1 MVRLYLLGFT
11 HDLKGVVFSR
21 RRNGRTAAFWVPVD
35 DQFLAALSKLE
46 RAKRDRDRTGRTRG
60 GRKGD
65 VLDLSDLPAAARTRA
80 LPPVGR
86 SQARAGMPASEIQKM
101 LREGRTVKNVAAAA
115 KTPIEW
121 VERLAEPVLTERM
134 GVVRLAQRA
143 YMQRPRLGA
152 SSMQLGDAV
161 RINLEARGANT
172 DFEGIDAAWDAR
184 ARSSG
189 TWRVWFRF
197 NHRGKRRVAEWEFK
211 KGSRTILPRN
221 RLAGQLGWAA
231 PEAEHSEPVEPRDGE
246 AGEGADQQ
254 AQGSRPTK
262 PRSRG
267 RTSRSRSRTKRSRPT
282 SRSAKRAPA
291 RKKVTKPRRGRPS
304 QRRRR

>member
-35 DQFLAALSKLE
+35 DKFLNALGKLE
-46 RAKRDRDRTGRTRG
+46 RAKRERDRAGRGARSG
-60 GRKGD
+60 GKGD
-65 VLDLSDLPAAARTRA
+65 VLDLSDLPAAAKSRA

-86 SQARAGMPASEIQKM
+86 SQARSGMSASEIQKM
-101 LREGRTVKNVAAAA
+101 LREGRTAKNVAAAA
-115 KTPIEW
+115 KTPLAW

-134 GVVRLAQRA
+134 GIVRLAQRA
-143 YMQRPRLGA
+143 YMQRPRLGV
-152 SSMQLGDAV
+152 SGLQLGDAV
-161 RINLEARGANT
+161 RVNLEARGSTT
-172 DFEGIDAAWDAR
+172 DPFESIDAAWDAR

-197 NHRGKRRVAEWEFK
+197 THRGKRRVAEWEFK
-211 KGSRTILPRN
+211 KGSRAILPRN

-231 PEAEHSEPVEPRDGE
+231 PAADQSEAAAPADGD
-246 AGEGADQQ
+246 AQEGAEE
-254 AQGSRPTK
+254 ANRAAK
-262 PRSRG
+262 PRAR
-267 RTSRSRSRTKRSRPT
+267 RPAARSRTKRSRPA

-304 QRRRR
+304 SRRRR

>member
-21 RRNGRTAAFWVPVD
+21 RRNGKTAAFWVPVD
-35 DQFLAALSKLE
+35 DKFLAALGKLE
-46 RAKRDRDRTGRTRG
+46 RAKRDRDRTGRAGR

-65 VLDLSDLPAAARTRA
+65 VLDLSDLPAAAKSRA

-86 SQARAGMPASEIQKM
+86 SQARTGMSASEIQKM

-115 KTPIEW
+115 KTPLAW

-143 YMQRPRLGA
+143 YMQRPRLG
-152 SSMQLGDAV
+152 SSGLQLGDAV
-161 RINLEARGANT
+161 RVNLEARGAHT
-172 DFEGIDAAWDAR
+172 DSIEGMDAAWDAR

-189 TWRVWFRF
+189 SWRIWLRF
-197 NHRGKRRVAEWEFK
+197 THRGKRRVAEWEFK
-211 KGSRTILPRN
+211 KGSRTITPRN
-221 RLAGQLGWAA
+221 RLAGQLGWAPPA
-231 PEAEHSEPVEPRDGE
+231 PGQAEPVASDDGDGE
-246 AGEGADQQ
+246 AGAEQDASVR
-254 AQGSRPTK
+254 ASK
-262 PRSRG
+262 PRA
-267 RTSRSRSRTKRSRPT
+267 RTSRSRSRTKRSRPA

-304 QRRRR
+304 PRRRR